1 MAATTLLIT
10 DFFLQCPMISRKSDI
25 RGHLTPK
32 MRKPFALFSIAIRSV
47 LALPICYLMFNLII
61 N

>member
-32 MRKPFALFSIAIRSV
+32 MRKPFALFSIAIR
-47 LALPICYLMFNLII
+47 LCLPYLLSYV
-61 N
+61 